1 MKVLKVA
8 TYDWKNASRDK
19 RELSLYRELGHDVY
33 VLCKG
38 NKNDYLK
45 RDNVDGF
52 DVFRCTTRP
61 LGSLLPRFINRI
73 VSTIMWVKCIMKIN
87 PDVISGENP
96 NGAFIGVLAKKI
108 IRNKNIKLIY
118 DAHEFHLFAGKI
130 SNLKRTA
137 LKLLEKY
144 ILKNADLTIVVN
156 NSILDE
162 MTKIYN
168 FKWNAISLLSTPS
181 TFKINTDKVKSIR
194 EYYDSKINNDH
205 NRFIIEYHGIIN
217 KMRSIE
223 ILLELLSINTNLS
236 LVLIGSIQDN
246 YKQELI
252 NYARGRG
259 VIDRILFHEAVPI
272 YELGNYI
279 NAADLGIFV
288 FKVFYKNLYY
298 SLPNKFFEII
308 QSEKPLICSN
318 FPELRKIVSE
328 YDIGLLADSDN
339 VDNINLLVEKIRTN
353 TILYNKLTNNVI
365 AAKKVYCWENEKF
378 KLKDAFEK
386 IVQN

>member
-1 MKVLKVA
+1 
-8 TYDWKNASRDK
+8 
-19 RELSLYRELGHDVY
+19 
-33 VLCKG
+33 
-38 NKNDYLK
+38 
-45 RDNVDGF
+45 
-52 DVFRCTTRP
+52 
-61 LGSLLPRFINRI
+61 
-73 VSTIMWVKCIMKIN
+73 
-87 PDVISGENP
+87 
-96 NGAFIGVLAKKI
+96 
-108 IRNKNIKLIY
+108 
-118 DAHEFHLFAGKI
+118 
-130 SNLKRTA
+130 
-137 LKLLEKY
+137 
-144 ILKNADLTIVVN
+144 
-156 NSILDE
+156 
-162 MTKIYN
+162 
-168 FKWNAISLLSTPS
+168 
-181 TFKINTDKVKSIR
+181 
-194 EYYDSKINNDH
+194 
-205 NRFIIEYHGIIN
+205 
-217 KMRSIE
+217 MRSIE

-252 NYARGRG
+252 NYARDRG
-259 VIDRILFHEAVPI
+259 VIDRILFHDAVPI

-339 VDNINLLVEKIRTN
+339 VENINLLVEKIRTN
-353 TILYNKLTNNVI
+353 TILYNELTNNVI